1 MEASFHTGFLFAF
14 YFKVLSSIP
23 YLLVNSTGPPP
34 VGSTSGSLV
43 SHGLFICI
51 LFQSVEQHSIPAGQF
66 GRAAP
71 VGSTSGSLVSQ
82 FLFAFYFKVLRAF
95 YLWSIR
101 PGRPR

>member
-23 YLLVNSTGPPP
+23 YLLVNPTGPPP

-51 LFQSVEQHSIPAGQF
+51 LFQSVVYVLMMSI
-66 GRAAP
+66 
-71 VGSTSGSLVSQ
+71 S
-82 FLFAFYFKVLRAF
+82 Y
-95 YLWSIR
+95 WSIR
-101 PGRPR
+101 PGWGR